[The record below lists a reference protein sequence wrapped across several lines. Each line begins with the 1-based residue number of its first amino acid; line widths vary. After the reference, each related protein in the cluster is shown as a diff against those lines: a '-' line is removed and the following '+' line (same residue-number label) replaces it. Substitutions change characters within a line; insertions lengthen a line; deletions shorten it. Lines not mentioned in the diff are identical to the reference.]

1 MFPARRPPLGLGFA
15 SASAGVLRPGP
26 SAVHA
31 PFLFFPATRW
41 AKARPLLCSASQR
54 SGRVEVGRE
63 GRAGGGG
70 AAGHGALELARKG
83 FEKLQKL
90 ASSTSWES
98 HAQLRGSGG
107 GRDPPPSGLHSTP
120 QVRGHSAGSADS
132 RSARSLEMS
141 ASASSRARARG
152 PSAGERSRDPPS
164 EPKTSVFIFKQTDQ
178 LHQAGR
184 GSIQSAGA
192 RPRRC
197 FA

>member
-1 MFPARRPPLGLGFA
+1 MACLLGPLQPRLCLRSAATRGFRKEKGLKKGPGEQEWGNGQAQRPGLGRPPGLAVFPARRPPLGLGFA

-54 SGRVEVGRE
+54 SGRDEVGRE

-107 GRDPPPSGLHSTP
+107 GGATRRPAAFTRPLKFVATVRAALTP
-120 QVRGHSAGSADS
+120 
-132 RSARSLEMS
+132 
-141 ASASSRARARG
+141 
-152 PSAGERSRDPPS
+152 
-164 EPKTSVFIFKQTDQ
+164 
-178 LHQAGR
+178 
-184 GSIQSAGA
+184 GA
-192 RPRRC
+192 LG
-197 FA
+197 A